1 MQHSAWMCKCVRART
16 YVSQCACTC
25 PHLYIYTQG
34 VLWMA
39 GLGTLRDAGG
49 EQSVGVAGVRI
60 SFQGDTSNS
69 PGFQSRTTAVCLR
82 GERLQVIL
90 FYPSLQVLEGPLRRE
105 CFEPGI
111 RLWARFQVS
120 SESSPSSPPVPYL
133 LGRKAE
139 GVGSHFCMPLPPGR
153 FPTSSPPKQPCSKP
167 RCKEEKQGIFLRPTY
182 PLPARTPQN
191 FSPNRQSIFL

>member
-1 MQHSAWMCKCVRART
+1 MDVQV
-16 YVSQCACTC
+16 CACTRLC
-25 PHLYIYTQG
+25 ESVCVHMPPSLHLHTG
-34 VLWMA
+34 GPVMA
-39 GLGTLRDAGG
+39 GLGTLRDAGR

-120 SESSPSSPPVPYL
+120 SENSQSSPPVPYL

-167 RCKEEKQGIFLRPTY
+167 RCKEEITRH
-182 PLPARTPQN
+182 
-191 FSPNRQSIFL
+191 FS